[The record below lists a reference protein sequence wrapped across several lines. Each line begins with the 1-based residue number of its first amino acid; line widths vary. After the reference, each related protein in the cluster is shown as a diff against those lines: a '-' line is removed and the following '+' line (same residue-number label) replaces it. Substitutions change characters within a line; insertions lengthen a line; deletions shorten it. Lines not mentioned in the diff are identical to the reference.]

1 MKQAITIYPEIIDKS
16 EQVYEIHEIKQGVIT
31 FVRKKG
37 V

>member
-1 MKQAITIYPEIIDKS
+1 MTQAITIYPEVIDKG
-16 EQVYEIHEIKQGVIT
+16 EQVYEIHEIKQGIIT